1 MPVRTEQE
9 LTDYLNRD
17 LSWRKRE
24 LTTINLQ
31 VQNAR
36 DHIRK
41 IMVRSGVCLLYA
53 HWEGFLRG
61 GARGYLEFVA
71 TRRLRLQELRS
82 NFLVAGLYQEIHNL
96 AQRPSVELSLQLID
110 AVLDDRRRFTGF
122 HEDTTSARS
131 NLGSRMLRE
140 LFSVVGIDS
149 NEYLSKNVMIDKRL
163 VQNRNI
169 VAHGEHFHM
178 TPEDY
183 LELHGAIIEM
193 MNRFRNDLENAA
205 AARAYRS

>member
-1 MPVRTEQE
+1 MPVRTEQD

-36 DHIRK
+36 DHIRM

-71 TRRLRLQELRS
+71 MRRLRFQELRS

-96 AQRPSVELSLQLID
+96 VQRPSIELSLQLID
-110 AVLDDRRRFTGF
+110 AVLDDQRRFTSF
-122 HEDTTSARS
+122 REDTTSARS

-140 LFSVVGIDS
+140 LLSVVGIDS
-149 NEYLSKNVMIDKRL
+149 KEYLSKNVMIDKRL

-169 VAHGEHFHM
+169 VAHGEHYQM

>member
-24 LTTINLQ
+24 LTTIYLQ

-36 DHIRK
+36 DHIRM
-41 IMVRSGVCLLYA
+41 IMIRSGVCLLYA
-53 HWEGFLRG
+53 HWEGFIRG

-71 TRRLRLQELRS
+71 RRRLRFQELRS
-82 NFLVAGLYQEIHNL
+82 NFLVAGLYEEIRNL
-96 AQRPSVELSLQLID
+96 VRRPSVELSLQLID
-110 AVLDDRRRFTGF
+110 AVLDDGRRFTSF

-131 NLGSRMLRE
+131 NLGSQMLRE
-140 LFSVVGIDS
+140 LLSVVGVDS
-149 NEYLSKNVMIDKRL
+149 KEYLSKNVMIDRRL
-163 VQNRNI
+163 VQNRNM
-169 VAHGEHFHM
+169 VAHGEQFQM

-205 AARAYRS
+205 AANAYRS